1 MKLSQDDPSLR
12 ERFLSDDQP
21 HGGVVLWWLNGTL
34 TREKIHEQLS
44 YFKHVDGFGGIAPLT
59 LFKFRGKTDPEYLS
73 EGYFEFYQYIL
84 DTARELDLTV
94 VFYDDCDFPTG
105 SAGGKIRDECPQH
118 LMKYLCRK
126 TARNTTAQRTLSD
139 SISIAFDGKLMSAV
153 AKRVS
158 DNSYHVVTD
167 ALELQPI
174 APGEDQVESYRATWR
189 CGEGVLPAEENQ
201 RWELQV
207 FSAAITNKTGA
218 WLMDFLSPEA
228 VTAALNA
235 TYEEFYRRSSE
246 HFGTTIKIS
255 FFDDLCV
262 ADAPDNAMW
271 TNGFNEKFEARY
283 GYDPSVYYPAL
294 FEDIG
299 ESTRA
304 ARAQLLDF
312 RNELFSCGFPKVVE
326 EWAQAHG
333 IKCAGH
339 PAATYRASPLE
350 APGDAI
356 KFYKHQGYP
365 LTDCIVSLDNGLD
378 GFKIPAAATHTYD
391 KSLLICETFGAFLN
405 SECDPTTLYR
415 TAMQL
420 YTRGVN
426 YILPHG
432 AWYDMDKINISPE
445 VTSRAPVFGDAV
457 KGFNTWISRCEP
469 LLRAGR
475 HVADIALYYPI
486 DDLCSRFTFSPAPGR
501 VRGRLVEH
509 GTDYYEV
516 NRLLFAEL
524 RRDFTF
530 VHPEVLIDNTTVS
543 DGWLHLNNRVNHEH
557 WKVLILP
564 TCETIRV
571 EALKKIKAFHD
582 DGGIVIAT
590 GALPAYS
597 FELGCDEDVRKLAES
612 IFDPLLGGCGRFIP
626 YATEESLAAELD
638 SLDHLWDVRWSDTTE
653 LPKRDAQ
660 WELKGVHSDWHRGGN
675 RQFTYIHRHVERS
688 AGQGGMEVYYFA
700 NSSDDAVR
708 SEITLRGEHRLES
721 WDPKTVEIHPL
732 AAETSTGQTQFT
744 LTLPPV
750 SSLFVVSQPVE

>member
-1 MKLSQDDPSLR
+1 MSLAQRDPSFR
-12 ERFLSDDQP
+12 DRFLSGDQP
-21 HGGVVLWWLNGTL
+21 DGGVVLWWLNGTL
-34 TREKIHEQLS
+34 TREKIYEQLS

-59 LFKFRGKTDPEYLS
+59 LFRFRGKTEPEYLS

-84 DTARELDLTV
+84 DTARELELTV

-105 SAGGKIRDECPQH
+105 SAGGKIREECPQH
-118 LMKYLCRK
+118 LMKYLCRR
-126 TARNTTAQRTLSD
+126 TARNTTEQKGLSD

-153 AKRVS
+153 ARRVS

-167 ALELQPI
+167 ALECQPI
-174 APGEDQVESYRATWR
+174 ATAEDQVESYRAIWR
-189 CGEGVLPAEENQ
+189 CGEGVLPAEENR

-207 FSAAITNKTGA
+207 FSAPITNKTGL
-218 WLMDFLSPEA
+218 WLIDFLSPEA
-228 VTAALNA
+228 VEAMLSA
-235 TYEEFYRRSSE
+235 TYEQFYRRFGE
-246 HFGTTIKIS
+246 HFGTTIKMS
-255 FFDDLCV
+255 FFDDLAV
-262 ADAPDNAMW
+262 ADAPDNALW
-271 TNGFNEKFEARY
+271 TDGFNEKFEARY
-283 GYDPSVYYPAL
+283 GYDPSTLYPAL

-312 RNELFSCGFPKVVE
+312 RNDLFSRGFPKVVE
-326 EWAQAHG
+326 EWAHTHG
-333 IKCAGH
+333 IKCSGH
-339 PAATYRASPLE
+339 PGGSYRAAPLE
-350 APGDAI
+350 AAGDAI

-365 LTDCIVSLDNGLD
+365 LTDCICSLDNGMD

-391 KSLLICETFGAFLN
+391 KSLLVCETFGAFLN
-405 SECDPTTLYR
+405 RECDQTTPYR

-426 YILPHG
+426 YMLPHG
-432 AWYDMDKINISPE
+432 AWYDMDNINIYPE
-445 VTSRAPVFGDAV
+445 VTSRHPVFGDEV
-457 KGFNTWISRCEP
+457 KPFNTWVSRCEP

-475 HVADIALYYPI
+475 HVADIAVYYPI
-486 DDLCSRFTFSPAPGR
+486 DDLCSRFTFAPGADG
-501 VRGRLVEH
+501 RGRLLPH

-516 NRLLFAEL
+516 NRILFAEL

-564 TCETIRV
+564 TCETIQV
-571 EALKKIKAFHD
+571 EALRKIKAFHD

-597 FELGCDEDVRKLAES
+597 FELDCDVEVRQLAES
-612 IFDPLLGGCGRFIP
+612 IFDPALGGCGRFVP

-638 SLDHLWDVRWSDTTE
+638 SLDHVWDVRWSDTTE

-660 WELKGVHSDWHRGGN
+660 WELKGVHGDWYRGGN
-675 RQFTYIHRHVERS
+675 RQFTYIHRHVDRA
-688 AGQGGMEVYYFA
+688 AGQAGMEVYYFA
-700 NSSDDAVR
+700 NSSDESVR
-708 SEITLRGEHRLES
+708 SEITLRGEHRLEA
-721 WDPKTVEIHPL
+721 WDPKTVQSQPL
-732 AAETSTGQTQFT
+732 PVETSDGQTRFT

-750 SSLFVVSQPVE
+750 SSLFVVSQPDEE